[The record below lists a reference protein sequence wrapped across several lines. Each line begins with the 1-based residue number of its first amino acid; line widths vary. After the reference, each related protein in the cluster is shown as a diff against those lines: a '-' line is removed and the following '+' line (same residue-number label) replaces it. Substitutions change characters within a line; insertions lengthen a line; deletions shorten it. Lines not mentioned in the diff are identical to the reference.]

1 MLLLAT
7 QKQKEKGETKF
18 KRLPFSVNLNSRK
31 IPQYPSHQEQTAE
44 WQVVTLKI
52 ALGLEGGFC
61 GSETFIQN
69 SEIFFWESSKQP
81 AKLRNLFFGNLPN
94 SLQFFKNDMAVK
106 GQKSAI

>member
-69 SEIFFWESSKQP
+69 SEIFFGNLPNSLQNSEIFFWESSKQP
-81 AKLRNLFFGNLPN
+81 AIF
-94 SLQFFKNDMAVK
+94 
-106 GQKSAI
+106 QK